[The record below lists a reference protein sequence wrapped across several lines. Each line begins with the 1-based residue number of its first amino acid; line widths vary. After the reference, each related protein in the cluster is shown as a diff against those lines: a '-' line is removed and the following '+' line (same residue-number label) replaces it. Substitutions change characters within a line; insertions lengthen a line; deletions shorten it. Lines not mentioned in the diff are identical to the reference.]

1 MIKRTLTSK
10 LRHHLVFLT
19 MIESS
24 SSKPGVESIILTH
37 QVIEVATKTAAVG
50 FARIKGNLAFLVGD
64 FVSP

>member
-1 MIKRTLTSK
+1 
-10 LRHHLVFLT
+10 
-19 MIESS
+19 MIEGS
-24 SSKPGVESIILTH
+24 SSKPGVESISLPH